1 MENARGTALLRTIAL
16 LAATARLLQL
26 QGLHPLV
33 WDEVEFFRATDWL
46 RRGLVP
52 YRDFWEHHTPL
63 QWFLFAPVTALTHSA
78 GASAILL
85 MRWAQLPLWIAVFI
99 LLHIWMRRAG
109 ASEFAAWSAMALV
122 LCSTLFMLPAVE
134 YRVDVLGCVLYLAA
148 LVFLQRQHEG
158 RTFAFFGG
166 LMLCLAGFANLRLG
180 PLAVLTILLVRVV
193 RTREHAWGG
202 NTRAN
207 WCFAGASA
215 ALVPP
220 LGYFAATHSAL
231 IAWQRLWSDNLLADR
246 FAEAP
251 VHWMFIYRFAVA
263 FGVRFVGTVLSFQ
276 FAAIDP
282 GGIAILVIGGIGVV
296 LALRRRFRAPDDGF
310 FLAFLQIA
318 NLLFIGAMKFVFN
331 YHLEIVV
338 LLMAPFVAF
347 EIDRFLKSEGRRRA
361 VLTLVILAAVVNI
374 AAAVFRGKESDT
386 VYQDFVMREVD
397 HRTPAGSKVWDSVGW
412 ALHRDP
418 AYRYWFLRANVFVME
433 AHGRFE
439 TYNAA
444 DLLRDPPAAII
455 ADYDTRRWMATHRQL
470 GELVVTHYLPLWR
483 DLWLPGMS
491 ARLTMAAPAA
501 QWIALADGTYD
512 VYASTRLA
520 SHPWYR
526 QPLDFERP
534 VWRDAAPVSPLDRD
548 ARIDWCVDDAPV
560 PRTASLTLRRGQHV
574 GAISR
579 EALPIGIMLIGS
591 RNELAFC
598 QPLPGT
604 TLEASASPR
613 WHLPDFAALGR
624 LAGGTSSVTP
634 RAQCQR

>member
-16 LAATARLLQL
+16 LAAAARLLQL

-33 WDEVEFFRATDWL
+33 WDEVEFFRATDWV

-63 QWFLFAPVTALTHSA
+63 QWFLFAPVAALTHSA
-78 GASAILL
+78 GANAILL
-85 MRWAQLPLWIAVFI
+85 MRWAQLPLWIAAFV

-134 YRVDVLGCVLYLAA
+134 YRVDVLGCVVYLAA
-148 LVFLQRQHEG
+148 LVFLQRLDE
-158 RTFAFFGG
+158 RRIFAFFGG
-166 LMLCLAGFANLRLG
+166 AMLCLAGFANLRLG
-180 PLAVLTILLVRVV
+180 PLAVLTLLLARVV

-202 NTRAN
+202 NKRAN
-207 WCFAGASA
+207 WCFAGATA
-215 ALVPP
+215 ALVPA
-220 LGYFAATHSAL
+220 LVYFAATHSAL
-231 IAWQRLWSDNLLADR
+231 VAWQRLWSDNLLADR
-246 FAEAP
+246 FAESPAD
-251 VHWMFIYRFAVA
+251 WMFLYRFAVA
-263 FGVRFVGTVLSFQ
+263 FGLRLVGTVLSFQ

-282 GGIAILVIGGIGVV
+282 GGIAILIIGGIGVV
-296 LALRRRFRAPDDGF
+296 LALRRGFRAPDDGF

-347 EIDRFLKSEGRRRA
+347 EIDRFVTSERRRRA
-361 VLTLVILAAVVNI
+361 LFALVIVAAAVNI
-374 AAAVFRGKESDT
+374 AAAVFRGKENDT
-386 VYQDFVMREVD
+386 VYQDFVMREAD
-397 HRTPAGSKVWDSVGW
+397 RRTPAGSKVWDSVGW

-433 AHGRFE
+433 EHGHFE

-444 DLLRDPPAAII
+444 DLLRDPPAAVI
-455 ADYDTRRWMATHRQL
+455 ADYDARRWMATHRPL

-483 DLWLPGMS
+483 DIWLPGMS
-491 ARLTMAAPAA
+491 ARLTPAAPAA
-501 QWIALADGTYD
+501 QWIVLADGTYD
-512 VYASTRLA
+512 IYASTRLA

-534 VWRDAAPVSPLDRD
+534 VWRDVAPLSPADRD
-548 ARIDWCVDDAPV
+548 AHIDWFVDGTPV
-560 PRTASLTLRRGQHV
+560 STATTLTVRRGQHL

-579 EALPIGIMLIGS
+579 EPLPVGIMLIGS

-598 QPLPGT
+598 QPLRGT
-604 TLEASASPR
+604 TLEASDSPR
-613 WHLPDFAALGR
+613 WHLPDFAALVH
-624 LAGGTSSVTP
+624 LANGTSSAMP
-634 RAQCQR
+634 RAQCRR